1 MGPSTFTKPSRRS
14 SRATTTRTRRR
25 GTRSPGARKL
35 GYLEKLSNLTGP
47 RASTTATCAAPAVPS
62 AASAALSAASAAAE
76 RKLLAHLCK
85 HTKEVRYGRPA
96 RPKRLIGGRCLS
108 LGQPGAS
115 SGAGE
120 ACSAPF
126 RWALFFYTGAHSS
139 AVSWSLLVRARRSV
153 CGQLASART
162 ARAASFFA
170 AQCSGVSPRCV
181 RTFGSALCS
190 SSSRIG
196 SSALTDAAQCSA
208 CQPSASSAT
217 GSAPAPSSRA
227 TTSLDDSLCWQATCR
242 HVDPRSRWPFGSAFS
257 ASSCA
262 ALRTS
267 LALVKNKLLSLRPAG
282 SPEASLSA
290 GACRRQP
297 GASASLGQS
306 AAWSALAGL
315 RALFHTVVRLGGFVQ
330 PLLFALRAAGKG
342 VQHPFESCVGTGRRR
357 ARSATQLLA
366 LFWQNKVKNREIK
379 IGVASKSRP
388 RPNRPSLLP
397 HFTAPPLATPTFACL
412 RSYHTSQVH
421 SGRPWRS

>member
-1 MGPSTFTKPSRRS
+1 MR
-14 SRATTTRTRRR
+14 
-25 GTRSPGARKL
+25 
-35 GYLEKLSNLTGP
+35 
-47 RASTTATCAAPAVPS
+47 
-62 AASAALSAASAAAE
+62 
-76 RKLLAHLCK
+76 
-85 HTKEVRYGRPA
+85 
-96 RPKRLIGGRCLS
+96 
-108 LGQPGAS
+108 
-115 SGAGE
+115 
-120 ACSAPF
+120 
-126 RWALFFYTGAHSS
+126 
-139 AVSWSLLVRARRSV
+139 
-153 CGQLASART
+153 
-162 ARAASFFA
+162 
-170 AQCSGVSPRCV
+170 

-267 LALVKNKLLSLRPAG
+267 LALVENKLLSLWPDG

-357 ARSATQLLA
+357 ARSATQTSRAVLA
-366 LFWQNKVKNREIK
+366 EQGEKQGTKNGCRCDQQADLGQADLHSCRTSPRRPWRRRPSLAFAHTTLHSVAGLGVVEAWQERLAARRR
-379 IGVASKSRP
+379 VASPRAATWSTCRP
-388 RPNRPSLLP
+388 WPSPPTLLP
-397 HFTAPPLATPTFACL
+397 HFTMPPLVTPNFPLTASLDDRLRRRESRVKALACTPGVCATDMFAHVQTL
-412 RSYHTSQVH
+412 SNPNAVVDLAAVPSPEDGSLAQV
-421 SGRPWRS
+421 SKSVRR